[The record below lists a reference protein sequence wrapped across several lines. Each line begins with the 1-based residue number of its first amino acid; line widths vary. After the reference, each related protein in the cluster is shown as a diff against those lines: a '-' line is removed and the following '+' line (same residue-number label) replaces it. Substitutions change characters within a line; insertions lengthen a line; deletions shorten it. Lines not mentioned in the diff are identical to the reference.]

1 MLGAASRETDFIQDV
16 GAALRTVKMKLIQML
31 PVSPKAGIVAISLL
45 VPIALNYD
53 LLFQMFF
60 AAPLST
66 TEGAI
71 AQGSQSQTPQ
81 LSQSALD
88 GLKRSA
94 EGNVASQLKLAVKY
108 STGEGVVKDQA
119 EASRWYLRAAEAGDV
134 QAMYEVSLRH
144 RHGYGLAKNTANS
157 NVWRQRAA
165 VGGHPAAAYEM
176 ARTYG
181 TVDLRGAVIS
191 NENAGESGKTSKQLV
206 MWLIRASEFGSAAAK
221 HELALVRLFGIF
233 KDDAVKTGY
242 LVPLPSGTSSA
253 IQLLTENAE
262 AGSWQSQYALAGL
275 YQVGY
280 GDIRPDSTESN
291 KWWQRLDAQQ
301 DATIQLSIG
310 RHFLAGDPKRFGVG
324 DKKWMGRDLSYDE
337 TNRLAF
343 DWFGRAAAQANRD
356 AIWELAAME
365 YNGIGTPKNSARALQ
380 LHLKAAELGQ
390 VDAMYK
396 LGVAYI
402 SGIAVERDYP
412 SALRWLARSA
422 AYGDAYGR
430 NPVRSGAQNAIGSIY
445 ENGHGVTRDLALAYA
460 WYMLASAGSSEE
472 ESKDL
477 LRVQQ
482 KLTPDE
488 LVRARSIASAS
499 TSAFTHIG
507 SQNRVN

>member
-1 MLGAASRETDFIQDV
+1 
-16 GAALRTVKMKLIQML
+16 MKLLQMF

-71 AQGSQSQTPQ
+71 AQVSQSQTPQ
-81 LSQSALD
+81 PSQSALD

-94 EGNVASQLKLAVKY
+94 EGNVANQLKLAVKY

-119 EASRWYLRAAEAGDV
+119 EASHWYLRAAEAGDV

-144 RHGYGLAKNTANS
+144 RHGYGLAKHTANS

-165 VGGHPAAAYEM
+165 VGGHPEAAYEM

-181 TVDLRGAVIS
+181 TVDRRGAVIS
-191 NENAGESGKTSKQLV
+191 NENAGDIAESSKQLV

-253 IQLLTENAE
+253 IQLLIENAE
-262 AGSWQSQYALAGL
+262 AGYWQSQYALAEL
-275 YQVGY
+275 YQVGH

-291 KWWQRLDAQQ
+291 KWWQRLDAQK
-301 DATIQLSIG
+301 DATVQLSIG
-310 RHFLAGDPKRFGVG
+310 RHFLAGDPKQYGVG
-324 DKKWMGRDLSYDE
+324 DKKWMGKNLSYDE
-337 TNRLAF
+337 TNRFAL

-356 AIWELAAME
+356 AICELAAME
-365 YNGIGTPKNSARALQ
+365 YIGVATPKNLPKALQ
-380 LHLKAAELGQ
+380 LYRKAAELGQ
-390 VDAMYK
+390 VDAMYQV
-396 LGVAYI
+396 GTAYMN
-402 SGIAVERDYP
+402 GIGVERDYP

-430 NPVRSGAQNAIGSIY
+430 NPVRSRAQNAIGSIY
-445 ENGHGVTRDLALAYA
+445 ENGYGVTSDLALAYA
-460 WYMLASAGSSEE
+460 WYSLASAGSSEE
-472 ESKDL
+472 ESKNL

-482 KLTPDE
+482 KLTPDD

-499 TSAFTHIG
+499 TGAFSRTDSG
-507 SQNRVN
+507 NKMN